1 MMLDKGAMASMMSG
15 SGPTVFG
22 LARNREQAEAIAN
35 VLRQNTNADVF
46 VTRTFQMNRRKA

>member
-1 MMLDKGAMASMMSG
+1 MASMMSG

-22 LARNREQAEAIAN
+22 LAKNREQAEAIAD
-35 VLRQNTNADVF
+35 VLRQETNADVF